1 MKNSAVIIFVVL
13 ILVVLGLAFTSFQ
26 VRETEAALVMT
37 FQKAPDTPITEPGW
51 YFKWPPPIQW
61 VYKFDTR
68 LRVLE
73 AEVGET
79 ATKGDESVIV
89 NTYVVWQI
97 GDPLQFHNAVETIQ
111 KAERILREQLN
122 DTQNRVIGQYSF
134 AQFVNS
140 DPDKIRFEEMQA
152 KMLADL
158 KDPVLR
164 NYGITVK
171 ALGIKQLKISK
182 DNTEKVFVR
191 MKSER
196 NRRTETTIREG
207 ETRAANIKKDAD
219 LKRAELLAAAEAR
232 AKAVRGQGDAE
243 AAQYYKM
250 LEEDPEFAMFLRNI
264 EAVKT
269 TLAEKAT
276 IVIKADTEPFDLLRR
291 IPQLTPKD
299 PNSRSESK

>member
-1 MKNSAVIIFVVL
+1 MKNLAVIISVVL
-13 ILVVLGLAFTSFQ
+13 VLVVLGLVFASFQ

-37 FQKAPDTPITEPGW
+37 FQKAPDAPITEPGW

-79 ATKGDESVIV
+79 ATKGDETVIA

-97 GDPLQFHNAVETIQ
+97 ADPLRFHNAVETIQ
-111 KAERILREQLN
+111 KAERILREQIN

-134 AQFVNS
+134 GQFVNS
-140 DPDKIRFEEMQA
+140 DPKKVEFEEIQV

-158 KDPVLR
+158 KVPVLK

-182 DNTEKVFVR
+182 DNTEKVFAR

-207 ETRAANIKKDAD
+207 ETRAANIQKDAD
-219 LKRAELLAAAEAR
+219 LKRNELLAAAEAR
-232 AKAVRGQGDAE
+232 AKAIRGQGDAE

-264 EAVKT
+264 EAIKT

-276 IVIKADTEPFDLLRR
+276 IVIKADTEPFELLRR
-291 IPQLTPKD
+291 MPKLSPKD
-299 PNSRSESK
+299 PNSPKDSN

>member
-1 MKNSAVIIFVVL
+1 MKNLAVIIFVVL
-13 ILVVLGLAFTSFQ
+13 MLIVLGLAFASFQ

-37 FQKAPDTPITEPGW
+37 FQKAPDAPITEPGW
-51 YFKWPPPIQW
+51 HLKWPPPIQW

-89 NTYVVWQI
+89 NTYLVWQI
-97 GDPLQFHNAVETIQ
+97 ADPLQFHNAVETVQ
-111 KAERILREQLN
+111 KAERTLREQIN
-122 DTQNRVIGQYSF
+122 DTQNRIIGQYSF
-134 AQFVNS
+134 GQFVNS
-140 DPDKIRFEEMQA
+140 DPKRIKFEEIQD

-158 KDPVLR
+158 KDSVLK

-171 ALGIKQLKISK
+171 AIGIKQLKISK
-182 DNTEKVFVR
+182 DNTEKVFAR

-196 NRRTETTIREG
+196 NRRTETTKSEG
-207 ETRAANIKKDAD
+207 ETGAANIQNDAD
-219 LKRAELLAAAEAR
+219 LKRAELITAAEAK
-232 AKAVRGQGDAE
+232 AKAIRGRGDAE

-250 LEEDPEFAMFLRNI
+250 FEKDPEFAMFLRNI
-264 EAVKT
+264 DAIKT
-269 TLAEKAT
+269 TLAEHTT
-276 IVIKADTEPFDLLRR
+276 IVIKADTEPFNLLRQ

-299 PNSRSESK
+299 PNSPEESK

>member
-37 FQKAPDTPITEPGW
+37 FQKAPDTPIAEPGW

-134 AQFVNS
+134 GQFVNS
-140 DPDKIRFEEMQA
+140 DPEKIKFDEMQA

-158 KDPVLR
+158 KDPVLK
-164 NYGITVK
+164 NYGISVK

-182 DNTEKVFVR
+182 ENTEKVFAR

-207 ETRAANIKKDAD
+207 ETTAANIKKDAD
-219 LKRAELLAAAEAR
+219 LKRAELIAAAEAR
-232 AKAVRGQGDAE
+232 AKAIRGQGDAD

-276 IVIKADTEPFDLLRR
+276 IVIKADTEPFDLLRQ

>member
-1 MKNSAVIIFVVL
+1 
-13 ILVVLGLAFTSFQ
+13 
-26 VRETEAALVMT
+26 
-37 FQKAPDTPITEPGW
+37 
-51 YFKWPPPIQW
+51 
-61 VYKFDTR
+61 
-68 LRVLE
+68 
-73 AEVGET
+73 
-79 ATKGDESVIV
+79 
-89 NTYVVWQI
+89 
-97 GDPLQFHNAVETIQ
+97 
-111 KAERILREQLN
+111 
-122 DTQNRVIGQYSF
+122 VIGQYSF

-140 DPDKIRFEEMQA
+140 DPEKIKIEEMQA

-158 KDPVLR
+158 KDPVLK
-164 NYGITVK
+164 NYGISVK
-171 ALGIKQLKISK
+171 ALGIKQFKISK
-182 DNTEKVFVR
+182 DNTEKVFAR

-207 ETRAANIKKDAD
+207 ETTAANIKKDAD

-276 IVIKADTEPFDLLRR
+276 IVIKADTEPFDLLRQ

-299 PNSRSESK
+299 PNSPNKSR